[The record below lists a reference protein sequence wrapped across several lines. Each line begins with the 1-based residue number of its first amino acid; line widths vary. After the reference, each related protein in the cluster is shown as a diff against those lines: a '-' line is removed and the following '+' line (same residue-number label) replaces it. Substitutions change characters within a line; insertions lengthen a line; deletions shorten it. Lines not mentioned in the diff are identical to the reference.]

1 MSEQQQAPDM
11 KAALL
16 ALLSQ
21 AQQQPAAVNSA
32 GGWTQPAPTAAL
44 PITGIS
50 IPVKIETP
58 IGSVRVD
65 LHLPAECGQSP
76 QALLAAI
83 QGLANAGYPVDA
95 WQPRNQDGGN
105 GWGGNGGNSGGWGGR
120 SGGYGGGGY
129 SGNRGGYN
137 GGRRWS

>member
-1 MSEQQQAPDM
+1 MSEQSPEMLAALQ
-11 KAALL
+11 ALL
-16 ALLSQ
+16 AQ
-21 AQQQPAAVNSA
+21 AQQ
-32 GGWTQPAPTAAL
+32 PTAAAGQWNQPQPGAL
-44 PITGIS
+44 PTINGIS

-76 QALLAAI
+76 AALMAAI

-105 GWGGNGGNSGGWGGR
+105 NW
-120 SGGYGGGGY
+120 GGGGGNWGNGSNGGSY
-129 SGNRGGYN
+129 GNRSYGNRGGFS
-137 GGRRWS
+137 GGRRW